1 MPRKNKVQNFS
12 QLQVVDISAKGAGV
26 AKTAQGQVLFV
37 PGAIPGDLI
46 NATAFK
52 KRKGV
57 LEGRLNTIEQPSPHR
72 IDPKCD
78 YFGTCG
84 GCKWQNM
91 SYPAQLEFKQNIVS
105 QNLYKIGHIIPQETL
120 PIKGADEVYF
130 YRNKMEFSFSNQRWL
145 EQSEIAASET
155 ILTKNGLGFH
165 KPGMWDKVVD
175 IQQCHLQG
183 DPSNAIRNWIK
194 AFAESKGLA
203 FFDPRNQSGFLR
215 TLMIR
220 NTRIGEIMVL
230 IQFFHE
236 DQENR
241 IALLTAL
248 KAAFPQITSLLYCT
262 NPKGNDSLYNQNIEC
277 FDGRDYIVEKM
288 GHLEFEITAKSFYQ
302 TNSKQA
308 EVLYQIAHE
317 FAGLEGHEVVYDL
330 YTGTGTI
337 AQFIAADCQ
346 KVVGIEAVGDAVKA
360 AVKNAKRNQIENT
373 FFEVGDM
380 KACFDDA
387 FIDRHGRPDVIITD
401 PPRDGM
407 HPKVIAQ
414 LLKIAPHKIVYVSC
428 NSATQA
434 RDLAMLKEAYEV
446 RRSQAVDMFPQTH
459 HIENVV
465 LLTHR

>member
-262 NPKGNDSLYNQNIEC
+262 NPKGNDSLYDQNIEC
-277 FDGRDYIVEKM
+277 LMV
-288 GHLEFEITAKSFYQ
+288 A
-302 TNSKQA
+302 
-308 EVLYQIAHE
+308 
-317 FAGLEGHEVVYDL
+317 
-330 YTGTGTI
+330 
-337 AQFIAADCQ
+337 
-346 KVVGIEAVGDAVKA
+346 
-360 AVKNAKRNQIENT
+360 
-373 FFEVGDM
+373 
-380 KACFDDA
+380 
-387 FIDRHGRPDVIITD
+387 II
-401 PPRDGM
+401 
-407 HPKVIAQ
+407 
-414 LLKIAPHKIVYVSC
+414 S
-428 NSATQA
+428 
-434 RDLAMLKEAYEV
+434 
-446 RRSQAVDMFPQTH
+446 
-459 HIENVV
+459 
-465 LLTHR
+465 